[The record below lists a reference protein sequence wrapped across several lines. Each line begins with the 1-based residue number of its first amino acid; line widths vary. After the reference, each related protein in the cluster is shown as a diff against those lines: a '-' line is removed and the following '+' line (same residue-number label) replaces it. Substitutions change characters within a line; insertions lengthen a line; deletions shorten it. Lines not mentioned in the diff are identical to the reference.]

1 MSGLYLITGFLGA
14 GKTTFLKQFVQM
26 FKEQRMHIIVNEFG
40 REGID
45 GELMREMGIALDEI
59 NNGSIFCSCRL
70 DKFWEVLTHTL
81 EQSPDVILV
90 EASGL
95 SDPTNVK
102 KILNQKEKY
111 PIFSQIEYMGCICLV
126 DGRQFLKVYET
137 ASVVKKQLN
146 VSNLVLLNKMDLV
159 SREQA
164 DRVKQV
170 LKEHRPDLPVFETD
184 HGRFQ
189 KEWFEVLSAKIPE
202 DEGTLFQTAD
212 ITLRKYLIHI
222 KEGTDLDRLSRF
234 LNMLLQDTFRIK
246 GFVRTGGKEY
256 QVSAVGNLLEISEY
270 RRTPE
275 KTNLLVVLSGSG
287 MPVKK
292 ALKTAVEWYP
302 DLVTDIIDGT
312 AAE

>member
-1 MSGLYLITGFLGA
+1 MSRLYLITGFLGA

-164 DRVKQV
+164 DQVKQV

-189 KEWFEVLSAKIPE
+189 KEWFEVLSAKIQE

-212 ITLRKYLIHI
+212 ITLRKYLLHI